1 MMKNSLQHI
10 AAKVNII
17 RGMAVLLD
25 SDLALW
31 YEVETRVLNQAV
43 KRNIDRFPDDF
54 MFQLSKDETQNLISQ
69 NVISSAQHGGR
80 RKLPFVFTEQGVSM
94 LSSVLRSQKAI
105 AVHIAI
111 MRAFV
116 AMRQHALNYEA
127 LATALKTL
135 EGKTDHRFAEVSK
148 VLDAL
153 LEQKQQ
159 QDDFEHRQRIGFKSM
174 LLNT

>member
-17 RGMAVLLD
+17 RGIAVLLD

-31 YEVETRVLNQAV
+31 YEVETRVLKQTV
-43 KRNIDRFPDDF
+43 RRNMDRFPKDF
-54 MFQLSKDETQNLISQ
+54 MFELSEKEIEDMVSQ
-69 NVISSAQHGGR
+69 NVIPNKGVLGGAT
-80 RKLPFVFTEQGVSM
+80 PFAFTQEGVAM
-94 LSSVLRSQKAI
+94 LSGLLRSPKAI
-105 AVHIAI
+105 AVNIAI

-127 LATALKTL
+127 LATALKKL

-174 LLNT
+174 LLNV